1 MPPVGWTTRPRRIP
15 RMSRAGEADP
25 DERLPHDDQ
34 RPRRSSMWHPAETAC
49 WSVRPTAQP
58 PPDRPLPHSQA
69 WRWPLTCQPVVLLLV
84 GQCAA
89 AVVDVVDE
97 GVLLWVPAI
106 ATPAPPAT
114 SADARAPVT
123 INRRTLAPPT
133 DARGTSPVGRVS
145 ARAEYT
151 MAGCSSNRPRCRS
164 QIPMSPAVSLG
175 YEPHDG
181 GLR

>member
-1 MPPVGWTTRPRRIP
+1 MSGFLMMISALDGPARGTRQRL
-15 RMSRAGEADP
+15 RAGPFA
-25 DERLPHDDQ
+25 
-34 RPRRSSMWHPAETAC
+34 
-49 WSVRPTAQP
+49 P
-58 PPDRPLPHSQA
+58 PPSLPRIGRCRIA

-84 GQCAA
+84 GQCIA

-133 DARGTSPVGRVS
+133 SAMGTSPYPAGRVS

-151 MAGCSSNRPRCRS
+151 MAG
-164 QIPMSPAVSLG
+164 
-175 YEPHDG
+175 
-181 GLR
+181 